1 MRKLFNALL
10 LSAAATGIA
19 ALVLQQLDLDGE
31 PSTAA
36 SGPSFPGDMPDDMP
50 DEDVEKLLSELGSML
65 GGQF

>member
-10 LSAAATGIA
+10 LSAAATGLA
-19 ALVLQQLDLDGE
+19 ALALQQLDLDDE
-31 PSTAA
+31 PSAAA
-36 SGPSFPGDMPDDMP
+36 SGPSFPGEAPGDMP